1 MTRNHRLTRRSFLTE
16 FTGGVTAVAIFGL
29 AACFSDGDAA
39 SEAPST
45 SSGADDGATTTSSA
59 EAQQSADAEQATTTV
74 AEGSEAV
81 TTGGLSWQRVNLGFV
96 SAYVIARGSELAV
109 VDTGSSGSE
118 GEILNAVESL
128 GGTWDDVNHVIAT
141 HSHGDHVGSIR
152 EVMTAASNS
161 AGYAGADDMLRIAAP
176 RDLVAV
182 SDGDEVFGLQVIST
196 PGHTPGSI
204 SVFDAGSGVLIAGD
218 ALNTPNG
225 VVEGPNPDF
234 SADLDF
240 ANVSVQKLA
249 ELNFETLLVGHGEPV
264 ETGAGA
270 MVAALAESL

>member
-29 AACFSDGDAA
+29 AACSSDGDAA
-39 SEAPST
+39 SESPST
-45 SSGADDGATTTSSA
+45 TAGADDGATTTSATES
-59 EAQQSADAEQATTTV
+59 EQATTTA
-74 AEGSEAV
+74 AEGSEAA

-234 SADLDF
+234 SADLDL